1 MQWMHHAVA
10 STVVLAWTA
19 GCGSS
24 TPREVTLPSPGQ
36 PPVESTPVSRDVVPP
51 AAVSGCVTDAT
62 SGLPLQRALVV
73 LSALERSDRRVDL
86 TDGTGY
92 YEFSEL
98 PAGTYNLQASAAD
111 YVGRQFGLRQ
121 LLQGATPIDLRG
133 GEMLKEINF
142 RLRRGGSIS
151 GRILDDE
158 GRPVAFAEVEALRPQ
173 FHDGQH
179 VLGTFGMA
187 LSDAEGAFHI
197 PSLPRGDY
205 YISAFDP
212 TAEGAVDAAGQ
223 RHDIPTFYPGV
234 ISAADARR
242 VRLEAAGEVS
252 GVELALRSLTPVR
265 VSGRMV
271 SENDQPLLSA
281 VVIMSPY
288 AGSRQAA
295 ARPIS
300 VRVTVDRNFE
310 FLNVPLGYYVIR
322 ARAQLEPGGGS
333 VFATFQ
339 VILENEDVSNIH
351 MALGPGAQLSGRVV
365 SDATR
370 SMPRADLTQV
380 LVSAPAIDGTMFG
393 GEPQGRVEPD
403 GTFRLDSVLAGEQF
417 IRVDSLPE
425 AWALQAVYYRGR
437 DITDTPLDL
446 EKGERVRDIRLVLT
460 DRITRLTGTVRDE
473 SREIVTDRT
482 VVTLPS
488 DAMLRRPRGRH
499 VRLAYPDLNG
509 RYQIQSLPAG
519 PYLVAAVEEINE
531 SELYEMET
539 LERVAARAV
548 PVLLR
553 EGETTTLDLTVGNP
567 GGQRAPWT
575 RG

>member
-1 MQWMHHAVA
+1 MQWMRHAVA
-10 STVVLAWTA
+10 STVVLVWAA

-24 TPREVTLPSPGQ
+24 TPPEVTLPSPGQ

-51 AAVSGCVTDAT
+51 AAISGFVTDAT
-62 SGLPLQRALVV
+62 TGLPLERALVV
-73 LSALERSDRRVDL
+73 LSALERSDQRVAL

-98 PAGTYNLQASAAD
+98 PAGTYNLRASSAD

-133 GEMLKEINF
+133 GAMLEEINF

-151 GRILDDE
+151 GRILDAE
-158 GRPVAFAEVEALRPQ
+158 GRPVTFAEVEALRPQ
-173 FHDGQH
+173 FQDGQR
-179 VLGTFGMA
+179 VLVTFGTA

-197 PSLPRGDY
+197 PSLPPGDY
-205 YISAFDP
+205 YVSAFDP

-223 RHDIPTFYPGV
+223 RHAIPTFYPGV

-252 GVELALRSLTPVR
+252 GVELALRSVTPVR

-271 SENDQPLLSA
+271 SENGQPLFGA
-281 VVIMSPY
+281 VVVISPY
-288 AGSRQAA
+288 TGNRPAV

-300 VRVTVDRNFE
+300 VRVTTDGSFE
-310 FLNVPLGYYVIR
+310 FLNVPPDYYVIR

-339 VILENEDVSNIH
+339 VILQNEDVSNIR
-351 MALGPGAQLSGRVV
+351 MALGPGAQLSGRVGF
-365 SDATR
+365 DATR
-370 SMPRADLTQV
+370 SMPRADLTRI

-403 GTFRLDSVLAGEQF
+403 GTFHLDSVLAGERL

-425 AWALQAVYYRGR
+425 AWALKAVYYRGR
-437 DITDTPLDL
+437 DITDTPLAL
-446 EKGERVRDIRLVLT
+446 EKGEQVRDIRLVLT

-473 SREIVTDRT
+473 NREIVTDRT
-482 VVTLPS
+482 VVALP
-488 DAMLRRPRGRH
+488 ANVLLRRPRGRH

-509 RYQIQSLPAG
+509 QYEIQGLPAG
-519 PYLVAAVEEINE
+519 PYLVAAVEDINE
-531 SELYEMET
+531 GELYEMEI
-539 LERVAARAV
+539 LERVAAGAV

-567 GGQRAPWT
+567 GQLAP
-575 RG
+575 

>member
-1 MQWMHHAVA
+1 MQWMRHAVA
-10 STVVLAWTA
+10 STVVLVWAA

-24 TPREVTLPSPGQ
+24 TPPEITLPSPGQ
-36 PPVESTPVSRDVVPP
+36 PPVESTPVSGDVVPP
-51 AAVSGCVTDAT
+51 AAISGFVTDAT
-62 SGLPLQRALVV
+62 SGLPLERALVV
-73 LSALERSDRRVDL
+73 LSAVERSDQRVAL

-98 PAGTYNLQASAAD
+98 LAGTYNLRASSAD
-111 YVGRQFGLRQ
+111 YVGREFGLRQ
-121 LLQGATPIDLRG
+121 LLRGATPIDLRG
-133 GEMLKEINF
+133 GAMLEEINF

-158 GRPVAFAEVEALRPQ
+158 GRPVLFAEVEVLRPQ
-173 FHDGQH
+173 FQDGQR
-179 VLGTFGMA
+179 VLGTFGTA

-197 PSLPRGDY
+197 PSLPAGDY
-205 YISAFDP
+205 YVSAFDP

-223 RHDIPTFYPGV
+223 RLHLPTFYPGV
-234 ISAADARR
+234 ISSADARL
-242 VRLEAAGEVS
+242 VRLEAADEVS
-252 GVELALRSLTPVR
+252 GVELALRSVTPVR

-271 SENDQPLLSA
+271 SENGQPLLGT
-281 VVIMSPY
+281 VVVLSPY
-288 AGSRQAA
+288 AGNRPAV
-295 ARPIS
+295 ARPIG
-300 VRVTVDRNFE
+300 VRVTADGSFE
-310 FLNVPLGYYVIR
+310 FLNVPPDRYVIR
-322 ARAQLEPGGGS
+322 ARAQLEPGGSS

-339 VILENEDVSNIH
+339 VILGNEDVSNIH

-365 SDATR
+365 LDATR
-370 SMPRADLTQV
+370 SMPRADLTQI

-403 GTFRLDSVLAGEQF
+403 GTFGLDSVLAGERF

-446 EKGERVRDIRLVLT
+446 AKGERVRDIRLVLT

-473 SREIVTDRT
+473 NREIVTDRT

-488 DAMLRRPRGRH
+488 NVMLRRPRGRH

-509 RYQIQSLPAG
+509 QYQIQGFPAG
-519 PYLVAAVEEINE
+519 PYLVAAVEDINE
-531 SELYEMET
+531 SELYEMEI
-539 LERVAARAV
+539 LERVAAGAV

-567 GGQRAPWT
+567 GGQLAP
-575 RG
+575 

>member
-1 MQWMHHAVA
+1 MRWMRHAVA
-10 STVVLAWTA
+10 STVVLVWAA

-24 TPREVTLPSPGQ
+24 TPPEVTLPSPAQ
-36 PPVESTPVSRDVVPP
+36 PPVESTLVPRDVVPP
-51 AAVSGCVTDAT
+51 AAISGFVTDAT
-62 SGLPLQRALVV
+62 SGLPLEGALVV
-73 LSALERSDRRVDL
+73 LSALERSDQRVAL

-98 PAGTYNLQASAAD
+98 PAGTYNLRASSAD

-133 GEMLKEINF
+133 GEMLERINF

-151 GRILDDE
+151 GRILNDE
-158 GRPVAFAEVEALRPQ
+158 GRPVAYAEVEALRPQ
-173 FHDGQH
+173 FQDGRR
-179 VLGTFGMA
+179 VLGTFGSA
-187 LSDAEGAFHI
+187 LSNSEGAFHI
-197 PSLPRGDY
+197 PSLPPGDY
-205 YISAFDP
+205 YVSALDP

-223 RHDIPTFYPGV
+223 RHEIPTFYPGV

-242 VRLEAAGEVS
+242 VRLEAAGEVW
-252 GVELALRSLTPVR
+252 GIELALRSVTPVR

-271 SENDQPLLSA
+271 SENGQPLLGA
-281 VVIMSPY
+281 VVVMSPR
-288 AGSRQAA
+288 AGSRQAV
-295 ARPIS
+295 ARPIG
-300 VRVTVDRNFE
+300 VRVTADGSFE
-310 FLNVPLGYYVIR
+310 FLNVPPGYYVIR

-339 VILENEDVSNIH
+339 IILENEDVSNVR
-351 MALGPGAQLSGRVV
+351 MALGPGAQLSGQVV
-365 SDATR
+365 FDATR
-370 SMPRADLTQV
+370 SMPRADLTRI

-403 GTFRLDSVLAGEQF
+403 GAFRLDSVLAGERF

-446 EKGERVRDIRLVLT
+446 EKGEQVRNIQLVLT

-473 SREIVTDRT
+473 NREIVTDRT

-488 DAMLRRPRGRH
+488 DVMLRRPRGRH

-509 RYQIQSLPAG
+509 QYQIQGLPAG
-519 PYLVAAVEEINE
+519 RYLVAPVEEINE
-531 SELYEMET
+531 SELYEMEI
-539 LERVAARAV
+539 LERVAAGAV

-553 EGETTTLDLTVGNP
+553 EGETTTLDLTVGDP
-567 GGQRAPWT
+567 GGQLAR
-575 RG
+575 